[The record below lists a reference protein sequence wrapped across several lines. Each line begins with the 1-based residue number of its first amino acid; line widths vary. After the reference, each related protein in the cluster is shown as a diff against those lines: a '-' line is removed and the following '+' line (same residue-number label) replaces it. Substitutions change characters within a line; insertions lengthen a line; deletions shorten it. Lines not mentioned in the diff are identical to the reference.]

1 MTLKLC
7 GFAVSNYYNK
17 LKIQLL
23 EKAVPFEEELVWLK
37 PLAPTTLLRSPMGKV
52 PFLETQ
58 QGCISESAVCA
69 EYIEQAYP
77 HHPLMP
83 ADPFEA
89 AKVREIITYLELHVE
104 LVARELYPQAF
115 FGGKVDEST
124 QKRVRQQL
132 SKGVEG
138 LSKLMKFSPYVAG
151 DTFTLADCSA
161 IVNLPL
167 VSMASKAVY
176 GEDFLAH
183 LPVKAYNQQMAERAS
198 VQKVNAD
205 RKACMALMAE
215 RADSKTN

>member
-37 PLAPTTLLRSPMGKV
+37 PLEPTTLLRSPMGKV

>member
-1 MTLKLC
+1 M
-7 GFAVSNYYNK
+7 
-17 LKIQLL
+17 
-23 EKAVPFEEELVWLK
+23 PFEEELVWLK
-37 PLAPTTLLRSPMGKV
+37 PLEPTTLLRSPMGKV